1 MVSSTDLSR
10 STAQSSDIHACPIP
24 RRAWDWL
31 LCLFLP
37 LRARSLRR
45 TRQEE
50 QVLLASRKFCRGF
63 GVIHDEDISGYR
75 VLSGGV
81 CPSRGKG
88 SRNPILKKTFTFM
101 SGFPRLP
108 KLKYSKDQ
116 LQRLTK
122 PVSTLTPRQIG
133 HSEEL
138 VRPSKVADDIPVT
151 VTRYCNNC
159 GAERKFR
166 RDTLGYMTCMV
177 CRELAPD
184 RSGRAD

>member
-1 MVSSTDLSR
+1 MKISR
-10 STAQSSDIHACPIP
+10 VTGCY
-24 RRAWDWL
+24 L
-31 LCLFLP
+31 EGCV
-37 LRARSLRR
+37 LR
-45 TRQEE
+45 EE
-50 QVLLASRKFCRGF
+50 GF
-63 GVIHDEDISGYR
+63 PKSYIKEDI
-75 VLSGGV
+75 
-81 CPSRGKG
+81 P
-88 SRNPILKKTFTFM
+88 FM

-116 LQRLTK
+116 MQRLTK